1 MLEYGEI
8 HLSHAGEGCSKIFG
22 TLGLFF

>member
-8 HLSHAGEGCSKIFG
+8 HLSQAGEGCSKVFG
-22 TLGLFF
+22 TSGLFF